1 LHTPRKEAADGLIK
15 EYDDEGETQSE
26 RNLLMTIQVKDTDPI
41 EAMRAT
47 LRVETAEVVDSKYPD
62 ERTGAKKRQFA
73 TELKV
78 VSGAGERNG
87 ETFPEWFGFVPSQSL
102 TTASKTG
109 ELVRA
114 ALGKGGKAESF
125 EELANKLVG
134 KAFCAKLVRSGEAED
149 GPYTRVK
156 HKTIGPATGGD
167 NGHGPASGAGRDEE
181 DPEEDFDAIPL

>member
-1 LHTPRKEAADGLIK
+1 MIK
-15 EYDDEGETQSE
+15 EYDDEGEPQSE
-26 RNLLMTIQVKDTDPI
+26 RNLRMTIQVKDTDPI

-78 VSGAGERNG
+78 LSGAGERNG
-87 ETFPEWFGFVPSQSL
+87 ETFNEWFAFVPSQSL

-109 ELVRA
+109 ELVRS
-114 ALGKGGKAESF
+114 ALGKAGKAESF

-134 KAFCAKLVRSGEAED
+134 KTFCAKLVRSGEAED

-156 HKTIGPATGGD
+156 HKTIGPATGED
-167 NGHGPASGAGRDEE
+167 NDSGPASGAGRDEE